1 MLLLKLIHLCILLF
15 FVIYTKG
22 DWCNKE
28 KVDKLRK
35 LLQCSGWK
43 NLNDI
48 NFIQYY
54 GKKYYPHNLL
64 ETQTNGNNCEQKT
77 RGLTVFLGCTYIKV
91 LKNLFTSVI
100 SNILQNCQ
108 ENDNLNGIIWTEELI
123 NIISILIVPMATLMK
138 GAIEAL
144 DNIHNYPL
152 TILNK
157 FFMISPL
164 LEKIENILDELKE
177 QNISRDDLT
186 TYYSILQMVR
196 LCSKNI
202 IIVLQVQIKSYCEFV
217 PCDTNDLWD
226 EWSQEYEA
234 FIDQDE
240 KLLFIK
246 FLTKKIK
253 NYIKTVIKENY
264 FQLGFKFDPI
274 TEETFIP
281 TPTEPIDPELEFKE
295 TFEYL

>member
-1 MLLLKLIHLCILLF
+1 
-15 FVIYTKG
+15 
-22 DWCNKE
+22 
-28 KVDKLRK
+28 
-35 LLQCSGWK
+35 
-43 NLNDI
+43 
-48 NFIQYY
+48 
-54 GKKYYPHNLL
+54 
-64 ETQTNGNNCEQKT
+64 
-77 RGLTVFLGCTYIKV
+77 
-91 LKNLFTSVI
+91 
-100 SNILQNCQ
+100 
-108 ENDNLNGIIWTEELI
+108 
-123 NIISILIVPMATLMK
+123 MATLMK

-253 NYIKTVIKENY
+253 NYIKTVITENY